1 MQNGS
6 TTSSD
11 LNQLIRVNFIS
22 LGCAKN
28 LVDTEK
34 MLATLAEGGLL
45 LVGPDDP
52 ADVTIINTCSF
63 IESAR
68 QEAFETIEEVIDLK
82 QAGQTGRVVVAGC
95 LAQQWADKLK
105 ARLPEIDAVVGLSG
119 RAQIDRIVKELVQH
133 PEQTANADRVFV
145 DSFRGPVQQDRG
157 RLRITDPG
165 WAYLRVSEGCNQGCT
180 FCTIPAIRGPF
191 RSKDPDEILAEAAE
205 LISDGVLEINL
216 IGQETTGFG
225 HDINHPDGLAN
236 LLTQLNEL
244 PGLEWLRVLYA
255 HPASLTDPLIET
267 MADCEKVLPYID
279 LPLQHINDRILKL
292 MNRHITRSQT
302 ETLIQKL
309 RDRIKNLTLRTT
321 LIIGFPSET
330 DQEFQELLDF
340 VTSNRFEAL
349 GAFAYSAE
357 AGTAA
362 ARLGNHL
369 PDDLKQQRLD
379 ELMLAQQ
386 QIAFEQADALV
397 GQSLSCL
404 LCRELPDYEVD
415 RLNLDNQLSWFAA
428 RHPGQ
433 APEMD
438 SLCYLA
444 ADSSFASEN
453 VNLDQIDPNLSNPD
467 QVSPDQIQF
476 YQIEPDQI
484 VPATI
489 TSRDDYDLLGHIQI
503 D

>member
-6 TTSSD
+6 ATSSD
-11 LNQLIRVNFIS
+11 FNQPVRVNFIS

-34 MLATLAEGGLL
+34 MLATLAESGLL

-68 QEAFETIEEVIDLK
+68 QEAFETIEEVIELK
-82 QAGQTGRVVVAGC
+82 HTGQTGCVVVAGC

-105 ARLPEIDAVVGLSG
+105 ARLPEIDAVVGLSS

-133 PEQTANADRVFV
+133 PEKTANDDRVFV

-165 WAYLRVSEGCNQGCT
+165 WAYLRISEGCNQGCT
-180 FCTIPAIRGPF
+180 FCTIPAIRGLF

-216 IGQETTGFG
+216 IGQETTTFG
-225 HDINHPDGLAN
+225 HDINFPDGLAG
-236 LLTQLNEL
+236 LLTRLNEL
-244 PGLEWLRVLYA
+244 PDLEWLRVLYA
-255 HPASLTDPLIET
+255 HPASLTDPLIEA
-267 MADCEKVLPYID
+267 MADCDKVLPYVD
-279 LPLQHINDRILKL
+279 LPLQHINDRLLKL
-292 MNRHITRSQT
+292 MNRHINRSQT

-309 RDRIKNLTLRTT
+309 RNRIKNLTLRTT
-321 LIIGFPSET
+321 LIVGFPSET
-330 DQEFQELLDF
+330 DREFQELLDF
-340 VTSNRFEAL
+340 IKATRFEAL
-349 GAFAYSAE
+349 GAFTYSAE

-362 ARLGNHL
+362 ARLDHHL

-379 ELMLAQQ
+379 QLMLAQQ
-386 QIAFEQADALV
+386 QIAFEQADKLV
-397 GQSLSCL
+397 GQSLPCL
-404 LCRELPDYEVD
+404 LCRELPDYEVEQ
-415 RLNLDNQLSWFAA
+415 LNLDHQQSWFAA

-444 ADSSFASEN
+444 ADNS
-453 VNLDQIDPNLSNPD
+453 VGPD
-467 QVSPDQIQF
+467 AV
-476 YQIEPDQI
+476 EPDKI
-484 VPATI
+484 VPANI
-489 TSRDDYDLLGHIQI
+489 TSRDDYDLLGNIQI

>member
-1 MQNGS
+1 MKDS
-6 TTSSD
+6 SATSSD
-11 LNQLIRVNFIS
+11 FDQPIRVNFIS

-34 MLATLAEGGLL
+34 MLATLAEGGLG

-68 QEAFETIEEVIDLK
+68 QEAFETIDEVIELK
-82 QAGQTGRVVVAGC
+82 HTGQTGCIVVTGC
-95 LAQQWADKLK
+95 LAQQWAEKLK
-105 ARLPEIDAVVGLSG
+105 VRLPEIDAVVGLSG

-133 PEQTANADRVFV
+133 PEKTANDRVFV

-216 IGQETTGFG
+216 IGQETTGYG
-225 HDINHPDGLAN
+225 YDINYPDGLAG
-236 LLTQLNEL
+236 LLTRINDL

-255 HPASLTDPLIET
+255 HPASLTDSLIAT
-267 MADCEKVLPYID
+267 MADCAKVLPYID
-279 LPLQHINDRILKL
+279 LPLQHINDRLLKL
-292 MNRHITRSQT
+292 MNRHINRAQT

-321 LIIGFPSET
+321 LIVGFPSET

-340 VTSNRFEAL
+340 VKATRFEAL
-349 GAFAYSAE
+349 GAFPYSPE

-362 ARLGNHL
+362 ARLNNHL

-386 QIAFEQADALV
+386 QIAFEQADVLV
-397 GQSLSCL
+397 GQSLPCL
-404 LCRELPDYEVD
+404 LCRELSDYEID
-415 RLNLDNQLSWFAA
+415 QLNLDDQLSWFAA
-428 RHPGQ
+428 RHRGQ

-444 ADSSFASEN
+444 AE
-453 VNLDQIDPNLSNPD
+453 DP
-467 QVSPDQIQF
+467 V
-476 YQIEPDQI
+476 EPDKI
-484 VPATI
+484 VPAAI
-489 TSRDDYDLLGHIQI
+489 TSRDDYDLLGNIQI

>member
-1 MQNGS
+1 MNDDS
-6 TTSSD
+6 ATSSD
-11 LNQLIRVNFIS
+11 FDQPVRVNFIS

-28 LVDTEK
+28 LIDTEK
-34 MLATLAEGGLL
+34 MLATLAEGGLG

-68 QEAFETIEEVIDLK
+68 QEAFETIEEVIELK
-82 QAGQTGRVVVAGC
+82 HTGQTGYVVVAGC
-95 LAQQWADKLK
+95 LAQQWAEKLK

-119 RAQIDRIVKELVQH
+119 RSQIDRIVKELVQH
-133 PEQTANADRVFV
+133 PEKTADDRVFV
-145 DSFRGPVQQDRG
+145 DSFRGPVQQDRS

-216 IGQETTGFG
+216 IGQETTGYG
-225 HDINHPDGLAN
+225 HDINFPGGLAN
-236 LLTQLNEL
+236 LLTRINAL

-279 LPLQHINDRILKL
+279 LPLQHINDRLLKL
-292 MNRHITRSQT
+292 MNRHINRAQT

-309 RDRIKNLTLRTT
+309 RDRIKDLTLRTT
-321 LIIGFPSET
+321 LIVGFPSET
-330 DQEFQELLDF
+330 DQDFQELLDF
-340 VTSNRFEAL
+340 LTATRFEAL
-349 GAFAYSAE
+349 GAFAYSPE

-362 ARLGNHL
+362 AHLDNLL

-386 QIAFEQADALV
+386 QITFEQADALV

-404 LCRELPDYEVD
+404 LCRELPDSEVD
-415 RLNLDNQLSWFAA
+415 QLNLDNQLSWFAA

-444 ADSSFASEN
+444 ADDY
-453 VNLDQIDPNLSNPD
+453 V
-467 QVSPDQIQF
+467 
-476 YQIEPDQI
+476 EPDQI
-484 VPATI
+484 VPAAI
-489 TSRDDYDLLGHIQI
+489 TSRDDYDLLGNIQI
-503 D
+503 DKRISRK